1 MAGVKKG
8 NLTAPGEW
16 WKHLRALKRP
26 FWKAERKAAK
36 IAIHGETSLTS
47 ETHRVDSVGA
57 PHLPPPPCGGEGKT
71 SDGL

>member
-16 WKHLRALKRP
+16 WKHLRSLKRA

-36 IAIHGETSLTS
+36 TAVHGETNPAR
-47 ETHRVDSVGA
+47 ETHRVDSVC
-57 PHLPPPPCGGEGKT
+57 PSHPVLSPCGGEGKT